1 VDQSVSLVF
10 VTRRTSSSK
19 QFRIMPFRLEMAL
32 GSRRRLTIQTA
43 SEYSPDGS
51 AVRPTLEGGRWHAC
65 TTIPGVMMISRPLSG
80 LGLAIWR
87 EKENTFVGHD
97 G

>member
-1 VDQSVSLVF
+1 MRFYNRQHRQYCGIDLH
-10 VTRRTSSSK
+10 
-19 QFRIMPFRLEMAL
+19 
-32 GSRRRLTIQTA
+32 
-43 SEYSPDGS
+43 
-51 AVRPTLEGGRWHAC
+51 EGGRWHAC